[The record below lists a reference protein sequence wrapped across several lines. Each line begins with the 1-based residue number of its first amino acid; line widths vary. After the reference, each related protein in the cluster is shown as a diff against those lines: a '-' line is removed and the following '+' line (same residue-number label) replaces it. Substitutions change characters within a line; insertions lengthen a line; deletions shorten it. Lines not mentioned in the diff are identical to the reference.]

1 MKSINPKG
9 HISPNQETKESYE
22 TSPAPFWYTMVIHD
36 LSMCIYLPWAILN
49 NWTAAFHLYACLLW
63 QKLLSCGHGK

>member
-22 TSPAPFWYTMVIHD
+22 TSPAPVPVHNGYSRLKHVYIFTVGNSKQLNSS
-36 LSMCIYLPWAILN
+36 LSFIRLSSVAEAIE
-49 NWTAAFHLYACLLW
+49 LW
-63 QKLLSCGHGK
+63 SW